1 MSVAAY
7 EVGQQPGSPD
17 RKRVEVD
24 PITLRVLGGAFH
36 AIAKEMAGVL
46 FRMSYSSIIRESED
60 LGAGIFDAQG
70 RELCESDS
78 TPMHIGSLP
87 WYIRGFLYRLG
98 DTIEEG
104 DVIVHNHPY
113 LGASHS
119 PDVAVAVPIFHDGVL
134 LGFAAVTAHVLDIG
148 GSFPGINADAFDV
161 YAEAKVYNGLRWY
174 RKGKLNEDLD
184 RMIFDNVRTETMNRG
199 DMNAMLAACQL
210 GRDRFLRLIERYGA
224 DVVMSAAYDW
234 MDYSERMLR
243 QEIEKIPDGTYG
255 PVVGWLDDDAR
266 NRDQRLR
273 VETRVI
279 VEGDEIT
286 IDLTGSH
293 PEVPTG
299 YNVPFEGSL
308 LVSCYYAVRTIL
320 LDETTFPEH
329 VPQNDGVFR
338 PVKVIAPKG
347 TIFNPTFPRACFSR
361 FCQTQRVVDNVNL
374 ALADALPDKVTGGNS
389 AGIHFCAYAG
399 FDATIGE
406 YWLYLEVNEG
416 SYGGR
421 WGKDA
426 MDSVDNLMANT
437 RNNPI
442 EELDMRFPMRCD
454 LYELRPEPAA
464 PGRWRGGVG
473 IIRRNRFLVDGTY
486 SCEGDRQTDP
496 PRGVFGGWDGLVA
509 SCRKNPDTAREEQLP
524 AKVTGIPFA
533 AGEYIEFRE
542 PNAAGYGDPLD
553 RPPEAVRED
562 VLDDFTTIELARAA
576 YGVVF
581 ADERTLAIDE
591 AATEN
596 LRAEL
601 RKDPNG
607 SSLTEYFSTRGPVP
621 APAPAS
627 AAGND
632 EFRFVAPPAS

>member
-1 MSVAAY
+1 MSVTEY
-7 EVGQQPGSPD
+7 EVGRQPGPPT
-17 RKRVEVD
+17 RTRLEVD

-60 LGAGIFDAQG
+60 LGAGIFDAEG

-87 WYIRGFLYRLG
+87 WYIRGFLHRLDG
-98 DTIEEG
+98 EIEDG

-119 PDVAVAVPIFHDGVL
+119 PDVAVAVPMFADGEL
-134 LGFAAVTAHVLDIG
+134 LGFAAVTAHVLDVG

-161 YAEAKVYNGLRWY
+161 YAEAKLYNGLRWY
-174 RKGKLNEDLD
+174 RRGELNEDVD

-210 GRDRFLRLIERYGA
+210 GRDRFLRLVDRYGA

-243 QEIEKIPDGTYG
+243 AEIEKIPDGTYG

-266 NRDQRLR
+266 NRGKQLR

-279 VEGDEIT
+279 VEGDEVT
-286 IDLTGSH
+286 IDLTGSN

-308 LVSCYYAVRTIL
+308 LVSCYYAIRTIL

-338 PVKVIAPKG
+338 PVKVIAPRG

-361 FCQTQRVVDNVNL
+361 FCQTQRVVDNTIL
-374 ALADALPDKVTGGNS
+374 ALAEALPDKVTAGNA

-399 FDATIGE
+399 FDEGLGE

-421 WGKDA
+421 YGKDA

-442 EELDMRFPMRCD
+442 EELDQRFPMRCD
-454 LYELRPEPAA
+454 QYELRPEPAA
-464 PGRWRGGVG
+464 PGKWRGGIG

-496 PRGVFGGWDGLVA
+496 PRAVFGGWDGLVA
-509 SCRKNPDTAREEQLP
+509 SCRKNPDTAREEYLP

-533 AGEYIEFRE
+533 AGEFIEFRE
-542 PNAAGYGDPLD
+542 PNAAGYGDPLERD
-553 RPPEAVRED
+553 PAQVRED
-562 VLDDFTTIELARAA
+562 VLDDFTTIELARDA

-581 ADERTLAIDE
+581 ADEQTLEIDA
-591 AATEN
+591 AATDAK
-596 LRAEL
+596 RAEL
-601 RKDPNG
+601 RAGRDG
-607 SSLTEYFSTRGPVP
+607 RSLTEYFRDRLVPYNAPVSIASNAEFGIEP
-621 APAPAS
+621 A
-627 AAGND
+627 
-632 EFRFVAPPAS
+632 

>member
-1 MSVAAY
+1 MSVAEY
-7 EVGQQPGSPD
+7 EVGRQPGLPT
-17 RKRVEVD
+17 RTRIEVD

-60 LGAGIFDAQG
+60 LGAGIFDAAG

-87 WYIRGFLYRLG
+87 WYIRGFMHTLG
-98 DTIEEG
+98 GEIEDG

-113 LGASHS
+113 LGASHT
-119 PDVAVAVPIFHDGVL
+119 PDVAVAVPIFHDGEH
-134 LGFAAVTAHVLDIG
+134 LGFAAVTAHVLDVG

-161 YAEAKVYNGLRWY
+161 YAESKLYNGLRWY
-174 RKGKLNEDLD
+174 RRGELNEDLD
-184 RMIFDNVRTETMNRG
+184 RMIFENVRTETMNRG

-210 GRDRFLRLIERYGA
+210 GRDRFLRLAERYG
-224 DVVMSAAYDW
+224 VETVMSAGYDW

-243 QEIEKIPDGTYG
+243 AQIAKIPDGEYRAPT
-255 PVVGWLDDDAR
+255 GWLDDDAR
-266 NRDQRLR
+266 NRGIRLR
-273 VETRVI
+273 VETAVR

-286 IDLTGSH
+286 IDLTGSN

-308 LVSCYYAVRTIL
+308 LVGAYYAVRTIL
-320 LDETTFPEH
+320 LDEVTFPEH

-347 TIFNPTFPRACFSR
+347 TIYNPSFPRACFSR
-361 FCQTQRVVDNVNL
+361 FCQVQRVVDNTIL
-374 ALADALPDKVTGGNS
+374 ALADALPRQVTGGNS
-389 AGIHFCAYAG
+389 AGVHFCSYSG
-399 FDATIGE
+399 FLEESGE
-406 YWLYLEVNEG
+406 YWIYLEVNEG

-421 WGKDA
+421 YGKDA

-442 EELDMRFPMRCD
+442 EELDMRFPVRCD
-454 LYELRPEPAA
+454 QYELRPEAAA
-464 PGRWRGGVG
+464 PGKWRGGISIV
-473 IIRRNRFLVDGTY
+473 RRNRFLVDGTY
-486 SCEGDRQTDP
+486 SCEGDRQHDP

-509 SCRKNPDTAREEQLP
+509 HCRKNPDTGREEYLE
-524 AKVTGIPFA
+524 AKVTGIPFG
-533 AGEYIEFRE
+533 AGDVIEFRS
-542 PNAAGYGDPLD
+542 PNGGGYGDPLE
-553 RPPEAVRED
+553 RNPEAVRED
-562 VLDDFTTIELARAA
+562 VLDDFTTLELARAA

-581 ADERTLAIDE
+581 EDERTLAIDA
-591 AATEN
+591 AATEA

-601 RKDPNG
+601 RAKPDG
-607 SSLTEYFSTRGPVP
+607 RSLTDWYRERGLPVVNP
-621 APAPAS
+621 QTS
-627 AAGND
+627 IAGNR
-632 EFRFVAPPAS
+632 EFGIE

>member
-1 MSVAAY
+1 MSVMEY
-7 EVGQQPGSPD
+7 EVGRRPGPPT
-17 RKRVEVD
+17 RARVEVD

-36 AIAKEMAGVL
+36 ATAKEMAGVL

-87 WYIRGFLYRLG
+87 WYIRGFLHRLEG
-98 DTIEEG
+98 ELEEG

-119 PDVAVAVPIFHDGVL
+119 PDVAVAVPIFHEDEL
-134 LGFAAVTAHVLDIG
+134 LGFAAVTAHVLDVG

-161 YAEAKVYNGLRWY
+161 YAEAKLYDSLRWY
-174 RKGKLNEDLD
+174 RRGELNEDLD

-199 DMNAMLAACQL
+199 DMNAMLAACKL
-210 GRDRFLRLIERYGA
+210 GRDRFLRLVDRYGV

-234 MDYSERMLR
+234 MDYSERTLR
-243 QEIEKIPDGTYG
+243 SEIAKIPDGTYG

-266 NRDQRLR
+266 NRDVRLR

-286 IDLTGSH
+286 IDLTGSN

-320 LDETTFPEH
+320 LDEVTFPEH

-338 PVKVIAPKG
+338 PVQVIAPKG
-347 TIFNPTFPRACFSR
+347 TIFNPSFPRACFSR
-361 FCQTQRVVDNVNL
+361 FCQTQRVVDNINL

-399 FDATIGE
+399 FDERAGE

-416 SYGGR
+416 AYGGR
-421 WGKDA
+421 SGKDA

-454 LYELRPEPAA
+454 QYELRPEPAA
-464 PGRWRGGVG
+464 PGKWRGGVG
-473 IIRRNRFLVDGTY
+473 IIRRNRFLVPGTY

-496 PRGVFGGWDGLVA
+496 PQGVFGGWDGLVA
-509 SCRKNPDTAREEQLP
+509 SCRKNPDTGREEVLP

-533 AGEYIEFRE
+533 AGEFIEFRE
-542 PNAAGYGDPLD
+542 PNAAGYGDPLERD
-553 RPPEAVRED
+553 PAAVRED
-562 VLDDFTTIELARAA
+562 VFDDFTTIELARDA

-581 ADERTLAIDE
+581 ADERTLELDE
-591 AATEN
+591 AATEAR
-596 LRAEL
+596 RAEL
-601 RKDPNG
+601 RVQRDG
-607 SSLTEYFSTRGPVP
+607 SSLGDYVAARGLSPSSSPV
-621 APAPAS
+621 S
-627 AAGND
+627 AAGNR
-632 EFRFVAPPAS
+632 EFGLE

>member
-1 MSVAAY
+1 MSVTEY
-7 EVGQQPGSPD
+7 EVGRRPGPPT

-60 LGAGIFDAQG
+60 LGAGIFDAEG

-87 WYIRGFLYRLG
+87 WYIRGFLHRLDG
-98 DTIEEG
+98 QIEDG

-119 PDVAVAVPIFHDGVL
+119 PDIAVAVPIFHEGEL
-134 LGFAAVTAHVLDIG
+134 LCYAAVTAHVLDVG

-161 YAEAKVYNGLRWY
+161 YAEAKMYNALRWY
-174 RKGKLNEDLD
+174 ERGELNEDLD

-210 GRDRFLRLIERYGA
+210 GKERFLRLVDRYGA
-224 DVVMSAAYDW
+224 EVVMSAAYDW
-234 MDYSERMLR
+234 MDYSEKMLR
-243 QEIEKIPDGTYG
+243 QEIAKIPDGTYG

-266 NRDQRLR
+266 NRDVRLR

-279 VEGDEIT
+279 VEGDTIT
-286 IDLTGSH
+286 IDLTGSN

-320 LDETTFPEH
+320 LDEVTFPEH

-338 PVKVIAPKG
+338 PVEVIAPKG

-374 ALADALPDKVTGGNS
+374 ALAEALPKQVTGGNS

-399 FDATIGE
+399 FDESLGE

-421 WGKDA
+421 YGKDA

-454 LYELRPEPAA
+454 QYELRPEPAA
-464 PGRWRGGVG
+464 PGKWRGGVG

-496 PRGVFGGWDGLVA
+496 PKGVFGGWDGLVA
-509 SCRKNPDTAREEQLP
+509 SCRKNPDTARQEILP

-533 AGEYIEFRE
+533 AGEFIEFRE
-542 PNAAGYGDPLD
+542 PNAAGYGDPLE
-553 RPPEAVRED
+553 RPAEAVRED
-562 VLDDFTTIELARAA
+562 VLDDFTTIELARDA

-581 ADERTLAIDE
+581 ADERTLEVDE
-591 AATEN
+591 VATEARRSE
-596 LRAEL
+596 LRAN
-601 RKDPNG
+601 RNG
-607 SSLTEYFSTRGPVP
+607 GSLTEYFGEHPLPS
-621 APAPAS
+621 
-627 AAGND
+627 
-632 EFRFVAPPAS
+632 VAPPTSVAGNRELGID